1 VSPARARRRLLG
13 LPALL
18 AVTSALAGAYAA
30 ISDTRPPGGV
40 IPVDCIPVPLDPTRP
55 SRDRLGPLLY
65 RGGLWLRARDRER
78 RFGGLSDLRVTADG
92 SRAFIVSDCG
102 EGVTMTLSY
111 DPEGRLARAGDVEVI
126 PLDLGPLGGTDSESL
141 VMGEDTLEI
150 GFEGRP
156 KILAYRKD
164 PPFAGP
170 PRALPVPPGVARCE
184 INGGL
189 ETMADVGE
197 GRRMLVCEQR
207 RFPSSAVPAWIGSGG
222 SWTEREYPLVFE
234 GGWGGEPFRPTAA
247 ALLPDGDVL
256 VLERRFPPL
265 GARIVR
271 LEGDTLSGVGPLQP
285 REIGRLEAPLTLD
298 NFEGIDVR
306 RDASGRTLVYVISDD
321 NNCFKNGY
329 DPVPQRTLLLMF
341 ALED

>member
-1 VSPARARRRLLG
+1 MS
-13 LPALL
+13 
-18 AVTSALAGAYAA
+18 
-30 ISDTRPPGGV
+30 
-40 IPVDCIPVPLDPTRP
+40 
-55 SRDRLGPLLY
+55 
-65 RGGLWLRARDRER
+65 
-78 RFGGLSDLRVTADG
+78 
-92 SRAFIVSDCG
+92 
-102 EGVTMTLSY
+102 LSY
-111 DPEGRLARAGDVEVI
+111 DAEGRLVRAGDVQVVRLEV
-126 PLDLGPLGGTDSESL
+126 GPRVGTDSESL
-141 VMGEDTLEI
+141 VMGEDTLEV

-164 PPFAGP
+164 PPFGGP
-170 PRALPVPPGVARCE
+170 PRALPVPAGVARCE
-184 INGGL
+184 SNGGL

-197 GRRMLVCEQR
+197 GRRLLVCEQR
-207 RFPSSAVPAWIGSGG
+207 RFPSSTVPAWIGSGG
-222 SWTEREYPLVFE
+222 SWTRRDYPLVFG

-271 LEGDTLSGVGPLQP
+271 IATASLAATGRLET
-285 REIGRLEAPLTLD
+285 REIARFEAPLTLD

-306 RDASGRTLVYVISDD
+306 RDGSGRTLVYLVSDD

-341 ALED
+341 ALEG